1 MVLSAYRQGPA
12 PDKTRLRHLPSACR
26 KLRDTIFGIV
36 HEAAVSTAGS
46 RDADRAVPLSWICL
60 LSASLV

>member
-26 KLRDTIFGIV
+26 KLRDTTSGIV
-36 HEAAVSTAGS
+36 HEAATSNAGS
-46 RDADRAVPLSWICL
+46 RDADGAVPSSWIRL
-60 LSASLV
+60 RSAHLV